1 MHPPFF
7 TIDHRTVVHTP
18 SPVSHRVG
26 LRRTTPVVLPVTLS
40 HVVENPFIPTYL
52 VADVLP
58 DAPVESK
65 PVRLTIVPSPTHS
78 SLRDVIGRWLIRLG
92 QRMILENHPG

>member
-7 TIDHRTVVHTP
+7 PTDHRSSVNTP
-18 SPVSHRVG
+18 HPVSHRRG
-26 LRRTTPVVLPVTLS
+26 LRRTTPMVLPMTLS
-40 HVVENPFIPTYL
+40 HLAENPTIPVYL
-52 VADVLP
+52 AEDVRPDEIADP
-58 DAPVESK
+58 RPVIL
-65 PVRLTIVPSPTHS
+65 RAVPAPTHN

>member
-7 TIDHRTVVHTP
+7 HTDHRSVVHVP
-18 SPVSHRVG
+18 HPASHTTG
-26 LRRTTPVVLPVTLS
+26 LRRTAPVVLPITVS
-40 HVVENPFIPTYL
+40 HLVENPFIPTYL
-52 VADVLP
+52 VEDVMQDEMP
-58 DAPVESK
+58 DTRPVMLRAVPAPRHK
-65 PVRLTIVPSPTHS
+65 